1 MQNKGAIRAIAI
13 IFSLI
18 FLYQL
23 SFTVVTNVVEK
34 RAAKYAAGKVETESA
49 KETIS
54 EYMEKYKMDEAVAK
68 ASLKDTLERD
78 YLDSVSNLPVY
89 NLLFKK
95 YTYREAKEREI
106 NLGLDLR
113 GGMNVT
119 LEISVK
125 DIVKALSHDS
135 QDPTFLKAM
144 ELATQ
149 EQQKSKGDFV
159 DLFGEAFKE
168 TDPNAKLSNIFFMEL
183 KDKININSS
192 NEEVLKVLKEESES
206 AIDRSYQI
214 LRTRIDRFGVAQPN
228 IQKMETSGR
237 ILVELPGVKDPER
250 VRKLLQGAA
259 QLEFYETFSG
269 SDQETSP
276 NKVIKQLELA
286 DAKLAADKKA
296 KKGVQETT
304 PVVSNEPVKAEETA
318 NIESSDEVDDEDEN
332 DEGEDEGENNEGED
346 EGEDNEVDEGAD
358 AESKVEPAENKEEEQ
373 VQEALNEDHP
383 LLSKLHV
390 FNNGSACIGVASKTD
405 MNAINQMLSDAKNLF
420 DSNLKFA
427 WSVKPTDNENYQKIV
442 GTNAEVYELIAL
454 RLSHDKKCAL
464 GGEVITDA
472 RQDYGQG
479 NQVEVTIQMNADGA
493 NKWKK
498 LTGDNIGK
506 QIAIVLDNVV
516 YSYPVVNGEI
526 PNGRSSIS
534 GGGMTIEEAQDLAN
548 ILKAG
553 KLPAPATILE
563 EQVVGPTLGKES
575 VQKGLWSMVFAFL
588 LVLIYMVFFYKKAG
602 LVADIALMV
611 NVFFLFGVLACLGS
625 VLTLPGIAGIVLTL
639 GMAVDS
645 NVIIFERIKE
655 ELKAGKGIKLAI
667 QDGYKNAYSAIIDG
681 NVTTLITGIILIVLG
696 TGPVHSFAVT
706 LCIGILTSLATS
718 IFISRLIFERML
730 EKERPISFSTRLT
743 QNFLQDKHYDF
754 IGIRKTSFI
763 ICCIFLVVSLGSLGI
778 RRLNLGIDFTGGR
791 NYVVQF
797 DDPSIKVEQ
806 VREALSKVNINNK
819 DDIRQA
825 LEMSEGQE
833 LENWSTPEVKTYGTN
848 GQLKITTK
856 FLIDNDNRAVDSIIQ
871 TILYDNL
878 KGLYK
883 NEVTMEQFSSKDSS
897 IGILSSQKVGATIA
911 SDVTRKS
918 IIAII
923 VALALMFVYIAI
935 RFRKWQYGVA
945 SIMALTQD
953 TIIVLG
959 MYSLFYN
966 VLPFTMEVDQSFI
979 AAVLTVIG
987 YSINA
992 TVVIFDRIREN
1003 VNLHP
1008 KTSWKENMT
1017 NAVNSTLTRSFNT
1030 SGSTLVVLLA
1040 IFIFGGDTIRGFIFA
1055 LLVGVLAGTFS
1066 SVFLSSPFAYVLM
1079 KGHKK
1084 DKESSEEKDSK
1095 KK

>member
-1 MQNKGAIRAIAI
+1 MQNKGAIRTIAI
-13 IFSLI
+13 IFALI
-18 FLYQL
+18 FIYQL
-23 SFTVVTNVVEK
+23 SFTLVTRRVEK
-34 RAAKYAAGKVETESA
+34 KAGEFAAAEATKLANGDESQFNLLKDE
-49 KETIS
+49 KET
-54 EYMEKYKMDEAVAK
+54 Y
-68 ASLKDTLERD
+68 
-78 YLDSVSNLPVY
+78 YLDSMSNVNVY
-89 NLLFKK
+89 NLGFKK
-95 YTYREAKEREI
+95 YTYRDAKEREI
-106 NLGLDLR
+106 NLGLDLK

-119 LEISVK
+119 LEVSVK
-125 DIVKALSHDS
+125 DIVRALSGNS

-144 ELATQ
+144 DMATQ
-149 EQQKSKGDFV
+149 RQEKSEGDFV
-159 DLFGEAFKE
+159 TLFGQAFE
-168 TDPNAKLSNIFFMEL
+168 EVDPNARLASIFLYEF
-183 KDKININSS
+183 KDKGITVNSS
-192 NEEVLKVLKEESES
+192 NSDVLKVLKSECDG
-206 AIDRSYQI
+206 AVDRSYQI
-214 LRTRIDRFGVAQPN
+214 LGTRIDRFGVAQPN
-228 IQKMETSGR
+228 IQKMENSGR
-237 ILVELPGVKDPER
+237 ILVELPGIKDPKR
-250 VRKLLQGAA
+250 VRKLLQGTA
-259 QLEFYETFSG
+259 QLEFWETYNFSEI
-269 SDQETSP
+269 QQYLMEA
-276 NKVIKQLELA
+276 N
-286 DAKLAADKKA
+286 AKLAETHKA
-296 KKGVQETT
+296 K
-304 PVVSNEPVKAEETA
+304 SALEETETEPATEIVEADSTIVTEADNNAMAAADSTA
-318 NIESSDEVDDEDEN
+318 NDDLLGQLNENSEEEVTEEEN
-332 DEGEDEGENNEGED
+332 PDQFAENN
-346 EGEDNEVDEGAD
+346 
-358 AESKVEPAENKEEEQ
+358 
-373 VQEALNEDHP
+373 P
-383 LLSKLHV
+383 LFSKLMV
-390 FNNGSACIGVASKTD
+390 
-405 MNAINQMLSDAKNLF
+405 MNSNTARVGMAQVKDTAAINQMLAETRSLF
-420 DSNLKFA
+420 PRNLKLA
-427 WSVKPTDNENYQKIV
+427 WTVKPEVLNGNDGESVEVLDLVALKMSRDN
-442 GTNAEVYELIAL
+442 T
-454 RLSHDKKCAL
+454 CAL

-479 NQVEVTIQMNADGA
+479 NQVEVTIQMNPEGA
-493 NKWKK
+493 KAWKR
-498 LTGDNIGK
+498 LTGENIGK
-506 QIAIVLDNVV
+506 QIAIVLDDYV

-553 KLPAPATILE
+553 KLPAPARILE
-563 EQVVGPTLGKES
+563 EQVVGPSLGKEA
-575 VQKGLWSMVFAFL
+575 VQKGMWSMVFAFI
-588 LVLIYMVFFYKKAG
+588 LVLVYMVFFYKKAG
-602 LVADIALMV
+602 LVADVALIV

-655 ELKAGKGIKLAI
+655 EIKAGKGIKLAI
-667 QDGYKNAYSAIIDG
+667 ADGYRNAYSAIIDG

-730 EKERPISFSTRLT
+730 DKEREISFSTEWTR
-743 QNFLQDKHYDF
+743 NFLQDKHYDF

-763 ICCIFLVVSLGSLGI
+763 ICGIFLIVSLASLGF
-778 RRLNLGIDFTGGR
+778 RGLNLGIDFKGGR

-797 DDPSIKVEQ
+797 DNPSIKVED
-806 VREALSKVNINNK
+806 VREALAESKVGINADAIHK
-819 DDIRQA
+819 A
-825 LEMSEGQE
+825 LEMREDQE
-833 LENWSTPEVKTYGTN
+833 VENWSTPEVKTYGTN
-848 GQLKITTK
+848 GQVKITTK
-856 FLIDNDNRAVDSIIQ
+856 FLINNDSPAVDSVIQ
-871 TILYDNL
+871 VILYENL
-878 KGLYK
+878 MSLY
-883 NEVTMEQFSSKDSS
+883 NNDLTMTQFSSEDETV
-897 IGILSSQKVGATIA
+897 GILSTQKVGATIA

-923 VALALMFVYIAI
+923 VALALMFCYIAV
-935 RFRKWQYGVA
+935 RFKKWQYGVS

-966 VLPFTMEVDQSFI
+966 ILPFTMEVDQSFI

-1008 KTSWKENMT
+1008 KTSWKDNMN

-1079 KGHKK
+1079 KGDKK
-1084 DKESSEEKDSK
+1084 DKQIAEENTSK

>member
-13 IFSLI
+13 IFALI
-18 FLYQL
+18 FVYQL
-23 SFTVVTNVVEK
+23 SFTVVTKIVERK
-34 RAAKYAAGKVETESA
+34 AEKNAIAQVFPKDANGQDIAVSESIQDAIAET
-49 KETIS
+49 
-54 EYMEKYKMDEAVAK
+54 MEKKSMDEAQAK
-68 ASLKDTLERD
+68 NYLKDRLENS
-78 YLDSVSNLPVY
+78 YLDSMNNVNVY
-89 NLLFKK
+89 NLGFKK
-95 YTYREAKEREI
+95 YTYRDAKEKEI
-106 NLGLDLR
+106 NLGLDLK

-119 LEISVK
+119 LEVSVK

-135 QDPTFLKAM
+135 QDPTFLQAM
-144 ELATQ
+144 ELATKR
-149 EQQKSKGDFV
+149 QQASKGDFV
-159 DLFGEAFKE
+159 TLFGEAYKE
-168 TDPNAKLSNIFFMEL
+168 IDPNAKLVSIFLLEF
-183 KDKININSS
+183 KDKKDININSS
-192 NEEVLKVLKEESES
+192 NEDVLKVLREESDA

-214 LRTRIDRFGVAQPN
+214 LGTRIDRFGVAQPN
-228 IQKMETSGR
+228 IQKLENSGR
-237 ILVELPGVKDPER
+237 ILVELPGIKDPER
-250 VRKLLQGAA
+250 VRKLLQGTA
-259 QLEFYETFSG
+259 QLEFWETYNFSEI
-269 SDQETSP
+269 QQAF
-276 NKVIKQLELA
+276 VQA
-286 DAKLAADKKA
+286 DAKLAADRKA
-296 KKGVQETT
+296 RKNGEETPAVT
-304 PVVSNEPVKAEETA
+304 EEEETEVTEATEEELAVAEEVEAVADST
-318 NIESSDEVDDEDEN
+318 DVDLIDQL
-332 DEGEDEGENNEGED
+332 
-346 EGEDNEVDEGAD
+346 
-358 AESKVEPAENKEEEQ
+358 AENQEEE
-373 VQEALNEDHP
+373 VEVTDEELDANHP
-383 LLSKLHV
+383 LFSKLQPV
-390 FNNGSACIGVASKTD
+390 NTNSARVGIAMVKDTA
-405 MNAINQMLSDAKNLF
+405 AINQMLAECKSLF
-420 DSNLKFA
+420 PRQLKLA
-427 WSVKPTDNENYQKIV
+427 WTVKPETYPGENGESIEVLDLVALKMSRDN
-442 GTNAEVYELIAL
+442 T
-454 RLSHDKKCAL
+454 CAL

-479 NQVEVTIQMNADGA
+479 NQVEVTIQMNPEGA
-493 NKWKK
+493 NKWKN
-498 LTGDNIGK
+498 LTRDNVGK
-506 QIAIVLDNVV
+506 QIAIVLDDLV

-553 KLPAPATILE
+553 KLPAPARILE

-575 VQKGLWSMVFAFL
+575 VQKGMWSMVFAFL
-588 LVLIYMVFFYKKAG
+588 LVLVYMVFFYKKAG
-602 LVADIALMV
+602 FVADIALLV

-655 ELKAGKGIKLAI
+655 EIKAGKGIKLAI

-706 LCIGILTSLATS
+706 LCIGILTSLFTS
-718 IFISRLIFERML
+718 IFITRLIFERML
-730 EKERPISFSTRLT
+730 DKEKEINFSSNFTR
-743 QNFLQDKHYDF
+743 NFLQDKHYDF
-754 IGIRKTSFI
+754 IGMRKTSFI
-763 ICCIFLVVSLGSLGI
+763 ICIIFLVISLGSLGI

-806 VREALSKVNINNK
+806 VRDVLSNVNINK
-819 DDIRQA
+819 ASIHSA
-825 LEMSEGQE
+825 LEMSNDAEVE
-833 LENWSTPEVKTYGTN
+833 DWSTPEVKTYGTN
-848 GQLKITTK
+848 GQVKITTK
-856 FLIDNDNRAVDSIIQ
+856 FLIDNDNPAVDSIIQ
-871 TILYDNL
+871 VILYDNL
-878 KGLYK
+878 KSLYK
-883 NEVTMEQFSSKDSS
+883 DELTMTKFSSEDETV
-897 IGILSSQKVGATIA
+897 GILSTQKVGATIA

-918 IIAII
+918 IWAII

-935 RFRKWQYGVA
+935 RFKKWQYGVA
-945 SIMALTQD
+945 SIMALAQD

-966 VLPFTMEVDQSFI
+966 ILPFTMEVDQSFI

-1008 KTSWKENMT
+1008 KSSWKENMV

-1079 KGHKK
+1079 KGSQK
-1084 DKESSEEKDSK
+1084 DKQIAEENTSK

>member
-1 MQNKGAIRAIAI
+1 MQNKGAVRAIAI
-13 IFSLI
+13 IFALI

-23 SFTVVTNVVEK
+23 SFTVVTNIVERKAAKNAKEQVFPKDVNGQDIAVSESIQNAIAETMEK
-34 RAAKYAAGKVETESA
+34 RS
-49 KETIS
+49 
-54 EYMEKYKMDEAVAK
+54 MDEMQAK
-68 ASLKDTLERD
+68 NYLKERIENH
-78 YLDSVSNLPVY
+78 YLDSMNNVNVY
-89 NLLFKK
+89 NLGFKK
-95 YTYREAKEREI
+95 YTYRDAKEREI
-106 NLGLDLR
+106 NLGLDLK

-119 LEISVK
+119 LEVSVK

-135 QDPTFLKAM
+135 QDPTFLQAM
-144 ELATQ
+144 ALATKRQQ
-149 EQQKSKGDFV
+149 ESKGDFV
-159 DLFGEAFKE
+159 TLFGEAYKE
-168 TDPNAKLSNIFFMEL
+168 TDPNAKLVSIFLVEF
-183 KDKININSS
+183 KDKKNININSS
-192 NEEVLKVLKEESES
+192 NDDVLKVLKEESDA

-228 IQKMETSGR
+228 IQKLENSGR
-237 ILVELPGVKDPER
+237 ILVELPGIKDPER
-250 VRKLLQGAA
+250 VRKLLQGTA
-259 QLEFYETFSG
+259 QLEFWETYNFSEI
-269 SDQETSP
+269 QQAFVE
-276 NKVIKQLELA
+276 A
-286 DAKLAADKKA
+286 DTKLATDRRNKKNEDKTPAVTNDTIANEDLATVVDGESVEAVADS
-296 KKGVQETT
+296 T
-304 PVVSNEPVKAEETA
+304 AEA
-318 NIESSDEVDDEDEN
+318 ALIDQL
-332 DEGEDEGENNEGED
+332 
-346 EGEDNEVDEGAD
+346 
-358 AESKVEPAENKEEEQ
+358 AESQNKEEQ
-373 VQEALNEDHP
+373 VSDDQLDADHP
-383 LLSKLHV
+383 LFSKLQPISGALARV
-390 FNNGSACIGVASKTD
+390 GIAMVKDTA
-405 MNAINQMLSDAKNLF
+405 AINQMLAETKSLF
-420 DSNLKFA
+420 PRQLKLA
-427 WSVKPTDNENYQKIV
+427 WAVKPQSIPGENGESIEVLDLVALKMSRDNN
-442 GTNAEVYELIAL
+442 
-454 RLSHDKKCAL
+454 CAL

-472 RQDYGQG
+472 RQDYGQN
-479 NQVEVTIQMNADGA
+479 NQVEVTIQMNPEGA
-493 NKWKK
+493 NKWKN
-498 LTGDNIGK
+498 LTRDNVGK
-506 QIAIVLDNVV
+506 QIAIVLDDLV

-534 GGGMTIEEAQDLAN
+534 GGGMSIEEAQDLAN

-553 KLPAPATILE
+553 KLPAPARILE

-575 VQKGLWSMVFAFL
+575 VQKGMWSIVFAFI
-588 LVLIYMVFFYKKAG
+588 LVLLYMMFFYKRAG
-602 LVADIALMV
+602 LVADIALLV

-655 ELKAGKGIKLAI
+655 EVKSGKGIKLAI

-718 IFISRLIFERML
+718 IFITRLIFERML
-730 EKERPISFSTRLT
+730 AKEKEISFSNNMTR
-743 QNFLQDKHYDF
+743 NFLQDKNYDF
-754 IGIRKTSFI
+754 IGMRKTSFI
-763 ICCIFLVVSLGSLGI
+763 ICIIFMVISLSSLGV

-806 VREALSKVNINNK
+806 VRDVLSNVNIDK
-819 DDIRQA
+819 TGIQSA
-825 LEMSEGQE
+825 LEMSNDTD
-833 LENWSTPEVKTYGTN
+833 LEDWSTPEVKTYGTN
-848 GQLKITTK
+848 GQVKITTK
-856 FLIDNDNRAVDSIIQ
+856 FLIDNDNPAVDSIIQ
-871 TILYDNL
+871 VILYDNL

-883 NEVTMEQFSSKDSS
+883 DNMTMSKFSSEDETV
-897 IGILSSQKVGATIA
+897 GILSTQKVGATIA

-918 IIAII
+918 ILAII
-923 VALALMFVYIAI
+923 VALVLMFAYIAL
-935 RFRKWQYGVA
+935 RFKKWQYGVA
-945 SIMALTQD
+945 SIMALAQD

-966 VLPFTMEVDQSFI
+966 ILPFTMEVDQSFI

-1008 KTSWKENMT
+1008 KASWKENMVS
-1017 NAVNSTLTRSFNT
+1017 AVNSTLTRSFNT

-1055 LLVGVLAGTFS
+1055 LLVGVLSGTFS

-1079 KGHKK
+1079 KGGKK
-1084 DKESSEEKDSK
+1084 DKQIEETDNSK

>member
-1 MQNKGAIRAIAI
+1 MAI
-13 IFSLI
+13 IFGLI

-23 SFTVVTNVVEK
+23 SFTVVTNVVERK
-34 RAAKYAAGKVETESA
+34 AAKQAREQVYPKDANGQDVAVSDSIQN
-49 KETIS
+49 TID
-54 EYMEKYKMDEAVAK
+54 EYMAKYGMEENLAK
-68 ASLKDTLERD
+68 ASLADTLEKN
-78 YLDSVSNLPVY
+78 YLDAKSNVTVY
-89 NLLFKK
+89 NLGFKK
-95 YTYREAKEREI
+95 YTYKDAKEREI

-119 LEISVK
+119 LEVSVQ
-125 DIVKALSHDS
+125 DIVRALSHDS
-135 QDPTFLKAM
+135 QDPVFLQAM
-144 ELATQ
+144 DLAAKRQQ
-149 EQQKSKGDFV
+149 ESKGDFV
-159 DLFGEAFKE
+159 TLFGEAYKE
-168 TDPNAKLSNIFFMEL
+168 TDPNAKLVSLFLMEF
-183 KDKININSS
+183 KDKPGININST
-192 NEEVLKVLKEESES
+192 NDDVLKVLKEESDA

-228 IQKMETSGR
+228 IQKLENSGR

-250 VRKLLQGAA
+250 VRKLLRGAA
-259 QLEFYETFSG
+259 QLEFWETYDAS
-269 SDQETSP
+269 
-276 NKVIKQLELA
+276 KLEQALVNL
-286 DAKLAADKKA
+286 DAKLASELKSKKN
-296 KKGVQETT
+296 VEEQ
-304 PVVSNEPVKAEETA
+304 PVVTEAEEG
-318 NIESSDEVDDEDEN
+318 NE
-332 DEGEDEGENNEGED
+332 EGEEAI
-346 EGEDNEVDEGAD
+346 VAD
-358 AESKVEPAENKEEEQ
+358 STESTDLAAQLAENKKEEQ
-373 VQEALNEDHP
+373 EEDTLLDANHP
-383 LLSKLHV
+383 LLTKLQV
-390 FNNGSACIGVASKTD
+390 TGGGSARVGIASKAD
-405 MNAINQMLSDAKNLF
+405 MKYINEKLNENKAMFPRD
-420 DSNLKFA
+420 LKFA
-427 WSVKPTDNENYQKIV
+427 WTVKPETFTLESGEKI
-442 GTNAEVYELIAL
+442 EMYELVAL
-454 RLSHDKKCAL
+454 KMSRDNKCAL

-472 RQDYGQG
+472 RQDYGQN
-479 NQVEVTIQMNADGA
+479 NQVEVTIQMNSEGA
-493 NKWKK
+493 NKWKN
-498 LTGDNIGK
+498 LTRDNVGK
-506 QIAIVLDNVV
+506 QIAIVLDDLV

-534 GGGMTIEEAQDLAN
+534 GGGMTVEEAQDLAN

-553 KLPAPATILE
+553 KLPAPARILE

-575 VQKGLWSMVFAFL
+575 VQKGMWSMVFAFI
-588 LVLIYMVFFYKKAG
+588 LVLVYMVFFYKKAG
-602 LVADIALMV
+602 FVADIALLV

-655 ELKAGKGIKLAI
+655 EVKAGKGIKLAI
-667 QDGYKNAYSAIIDG
+667 QDGYRNAYSAIIDG
-681 NVTTLITGIILIVLG
+681 NVTTLITGVILIILG

-730 EKERPISFSTRLT
+730 SKDKEISFSTKLT
-743 QNFLQDKHYDF
+743 RNFLQDKHYDF
-754 IGIRKTSFI
+754 IGMRKTSFI
-763 ICCIFLVVSLGSLGI
+763 ICIVFLVISLGSLGI

-797 DDPSIKVEQ
+797 DDPSIKDVD
-806 VREALSKVNINNK
+806 VRKALDITSVSIDKNAIHEALQMNADQDVE
-819 DDIRQA
+819 D
-825 LEMSEGQE
+825 
-833 LENWSTPEVKTYGTN
+833 WSTPEVKTYGTN

-856 FLIDNDNRAVDSIIQ
+856 FLIDNDNQAVDSIIQ
-871 TILYDNL
+871 VILYDNL
-878 KGLYK
+878 KSLYK
-883 NEVTMEQFSSKDSS
+883 DELSMSKFSSKDETV
-897 IGILSSQKVGATIA
+897 GILSTQKVGATIA

-918 IIAII
+918 IWAII

-935 RFRKWQYGVA
+935 RFKKWQYGVA

-966 VLPFTMEVDQSFI
+966 ILPFTMEVDQSFI

-1008 KTSWKENMT
+1008 KASWKENMV

-1084 DKESSEEKDSK
+1084 DKQIESEDNK
-1095 KK
+1095 K